1 MESPRL
7 GVSLVDA

>member
-7 GVSLVDA
+7 GSLK